1 MVRIEQLAEA
11 VLNGEGLT
19 ARSLVQDLFSERP
32 RLADISRP
40 PVDDERILAAS
51 ASLLELFASRWGQ
64 DAPAWT
70 KDISPLAEPIYLLKS
85 INTMK
90 RLRKLCERESP
101 ESLRKRGSM
110 RHLTFWISL
119 ELLSFL

>member
-32 RLADISRP
+32 RLADISRS

-64 DAPAWT
+64 DAPVWT
-70 KDISPLAEPIYLLKS
+70 KDISSLAEPTYLLKS

-90 RLRKLCERESP
+90 RLRKLCEQESP